1 MVDIANRL
9 KTIASSDGWM
19 GGKIAILLTGFA
31 LTAMITMISLLQPSL
46 LQKADLF
53 VYDLLLTSRAVSAPS
68 ADPVLVAIDEA
79 SLATYGQW
87 PWPRYRLAM
96 LMEHLQAQGAKV
108 VALDF
113 LMPEPDRTSPEVI
126 RQERRRDRVENPV
139 LSPADGADSNSQRL
153 AEALAKGPT
162 ILGYFLNFENTGTRT
177 ASQAPPKVP
186 DGMVITRLAG
196 YRGEQAMPSG
206 QLRSLP
212 ALTAAAS
219 AEGFTNAQ
227 EDIDGT
233 LRRVPLL
240 LTMDGK
246 AYPSLALATLLT
258 ASSERHIQLANE
270 DDENILYWDHR
281 RIPLDAS
288 GNMLIDFRRSP
299 PQTISAQDI
308 LQIGRAHV

>member
-19 GGKIAILLTGFA
+19 GGKMAILLTGFA

-162 ILGYFLNFENTGTRT
+162 ILGYFLNFENRK
-177 ASQAPPKVP
+177 SV
-186 DGMVITRLAG
+186 V
-196 YRGEQAMPSG
+196 
-206 QLRSLP
+206 
-212 ALTAAAS
+212 
-219 AEGFTNAQ
+219 
-227 EDIDGT
+227 
-233 LRRVPLL
+233 
-240 LTMDGK
+240 
-246 AYPSLALATLLT
+246 
-258 ASSERHIQLANE
+258 
-270 DDENILYWDHR
+270 
-281 RIPLDAS
+281 
-288 GNMLIDFRRSP
+288 
-299 PQTISAQDI
+299 
-308 LQIGRAHV
+308 